1 MSDAKT
7 RVANA
12 LERFFDNRADLER
25 AAELALDA
33 ALNAGD
39 EAQVGA
45 AARAIEA
52 HDDPVMQSLD
62 YRAAAKDVI
71 AALRGS

>member
-12 LERFFDNRADLER
+12 LDRFFDNQADRER

-33 ALNAGD
+33 VLNVDD
-39 EAQVGA
+39 EAQVEV

-52 HDDPVMQSLD
+52 HDDPMMQSLD

-71 AALRGS
+71 AALRA